1 MELTIYLLKRKDF
14 YNKIK
19 ILYSLWGVQPNLEK
33 NKISHLSIFMK
44 WKKKKNKKKTPCIHP
59 LGPWDE

>member
-33 NKISHLSIFMK
+33 G
-44 WKKKKNKKKTPCIHP
+44 KTRYYTFPY
-59 LGPWDE
+59 L